1 MMGMICPICHEDT
14 DMRDMGYT
22 HARHIFICKKC
33 GQWLEEVKV
42 LRPLT
47 KENKQL
53 IQALEV

>member
-1 MMGMICPICHEDT
+1 
-14 DMRDMGYT
+14 MGYT